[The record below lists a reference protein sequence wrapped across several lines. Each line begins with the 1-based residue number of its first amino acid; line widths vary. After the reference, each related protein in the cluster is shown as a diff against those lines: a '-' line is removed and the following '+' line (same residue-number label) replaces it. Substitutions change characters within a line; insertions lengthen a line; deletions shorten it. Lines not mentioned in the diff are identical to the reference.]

1 MLSADHRH
9 PYCGSADPHAAGPGA
24 LAGPSRKV
32 SPAPRLIAC
41 YHCGRRQRCRSRTA
55 LSPSHFLE
63 RLVAAGILLGG
74 SLGILQFNI
83 STVFAQI
90 VVLIIAIVGL
100 RMRPIVAERIG
111 KWRDRRPAVDV
122 KTPSHK

>member
-1 MLSADHRH
+1 
-9 PYCGSADPHAAGPGA
+9 
-24 LAGPSRKV
+24 
-32 SPAPRLIAC
+32 
-41 YHCGRRQRCRSRTA
+41 
-55 LSPSHFLE
+55 LSPSHFVE

-100 RMRPIVAERIG
+100 
-111 KWRDRRPAVDV
+111 
-122 KTPSHK
+122 